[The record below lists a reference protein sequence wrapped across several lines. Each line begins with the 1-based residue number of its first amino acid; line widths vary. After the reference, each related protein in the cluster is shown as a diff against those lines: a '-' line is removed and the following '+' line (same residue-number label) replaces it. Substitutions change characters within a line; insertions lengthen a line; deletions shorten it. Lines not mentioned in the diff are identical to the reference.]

1 MRADRFQRLAGG
13 ANNGS
18 EVVAFVV
25 CDSMFGRVE
34 GYIVASLFL
43 ATPRWLPAVHSH
55 LETKQ
60 TRSSQSQSA
69 RRRLLTDCAM
79 V

>member
-1 MRADRFQRLAGG
+1 MAVHRLQRLAGG

-25 CDSMFGRVE
+25 CDSMFVRVE

-43 ATPRWLPAVHSH
+43 ATPR
-55 LETKQ
+55 
-60 TRSSQSQSA
+60 
-69 RRRLLTDCAM
+69 
-79 V
+79 